1 MWRFVVVSFALLA
14 ALVAG
19 VSNARAQDI
28 RAEKAVVF
36 AFVPQGGDDG
46 QARKFQEK
54 LIEDLALRGAFRIVP
69 IDSLKRTLQR
79 TDLAAGD
86 AIADS
91 VARRIAEAFE
101 AKMTITGSLLP
112 GTGGLTAEAV
122 LAGLDPEE
130 EPLRLRPIAAGGSNL
145 DALAKALGEVIVQ
158 TADAHRGIRLGIN
171 FYRYQAYGQAL
182 GEFARAVERTP
193 DLAVGQ
199 YWKGLALARLDSLSA
214 ARTAFEAAIASD
226 PKSNAS
232 RRELANV
239 LVALGDSAGAR
250 QILVQ
255 MVEANPQSAVLHA
268 IVGYQ
273 LAFRLGDKEAG
284 ISQLEQAR
292 ALDPEYPDAYKY
304 LALLTDDLTQ
314 KGAFL
319 ESYLERAGPRLDT
332 ATMRAIL
339 ASFIREQQYAEAE
352 RLLGQALAE
361 RPEDPALNFYMG
373 YVQGSSGNSAE
384 ALRYYTT
391 VVTADSAFA
400 REHNVYLYRG
410 ITYQRMGQ
418 TSEAEADL
426 SRLAGGD
433 PSKIGQAFIGQTQQ
447 ALTDE
452 RCSDALDYV
461 EAAGEYMEDGPALSY
476 FHGAAL
482 VCVGEASYGERA
494 SVATN
499 QRALGQFQ
507 EALAEFTQATADAT
521 YGEAATQQVTRTT
534 QLIQRTEAIIQNLE
548 YRRRQG

>member
-1 MWRFVVVSFALLA
+1 MWRFAVVSFGLLA
-14 ALVAG
+14 ALGADA
-19 VSNARAQDI
+19 SSARAQDI

-36 AFVPQGGDDG
+36 AFVPQSGDDG

-54 LIEDLALRGAFRIVP
+54 LIQDLGLRGALRIVP
-69 IDSLKRTLQR
+69 IDSLKRSLQR
-79 TDLAAGD
+79 ADLAAGD

-91 VARRIAEAFE
+91 VARGIAESFE
-101 AKMTITGSLLP
+101 AKMTVTGSLLQ
-112 GTGGLTAEAV
+112 GTGGLTAEVA
-122 LAGLDPEE
+122 LAGLDPED

-145 DALAKALGEVIVQ
+145 DALAKAVGEAIVQ

-199 YWKGLALARLDSLSA
+199 YWKGLALSRLDSLSA
-214 ARTAFEAAIASD
+214 AKQAFEAAIASD

-239 LVALGDSAGAR
+239 MVALGDSAGAR

-255 MVEANPQSAVLHA
+255 MVEANPQNAVLRA
-268 IVGYQ
+268 VVGYQ

-284 ISQLEQAR
+284 IAQLEQAR
-292 ALDPEYPDAYKY
+292 SIDPEYPDAYKY

-314 KGAFL
+314 KSGFL
-319 ESYLERAGPRLDT
+319 EAYLRRAGRRLDT

-339 ASFIREQQYAEAE
+339 ASFIREKQYAEAE

-361 RPEDPALNFYMG
+361 HPQDPALNFYMG
-373 YVQGSSGNSAE
+373 YVQGSSGDSAE

-391 VVTADSAFA
+391 VVTADSSFA

-418 TSEAEADL
+418 TAEAEADL

-433 PSKIGQAFIGQTQQ
+433 RTKIGQAFIGQTQQ
-447 ALTDE
+447 ALTDG

-461 EAAGEYMEDGPALSY
+461 NAAGEYTEDGPAVSY
-476 FHGAAL
+476 FRGAAL

-499 QRALGQFQ
+499 QRALEQFR
-507 EALAEFTQATADAT
+507 EALAEFSQATEDAT
-521 YGEAATQQVTRTT
+521 YGEAASQQVTRTT
-534 QLIQRTEAIIQNLE
+534 QLIQRAESIIQNLE